1 MLVNESGKDIENDEY
16 VNVIVNDIEN
26 VDFVDLNKVENHTTE
41 NNIQKDNFVVAIHSE
56 NEVSAND
63 EHLS

>member
-41 NNIQKDNFVVAIHSE
+41 NNI
-56 NEVSAND
+56 
-63 EHLS
+63 